1 MERHFE
7 IELDNVKQSLL
18 RMASIVEDNLTLAV
32 EALLHDDESVA
43 EKIIND
49 DQRIDTFELEN
60 DNTIIDLLALHH
72 PVASDLR
79 FLVSAGKINNDLE
92 RIGDHVVNIAESIRS
107 LKRIP
112 GSEPFL
118 EIPEMSSIVKNML
131 HKAIDSFLYLN
142 ADLAT
147 EVLGS
152 DDSID
157 DLNLRINREMISVIK
172 SDASK
177 IDGAME
183 LIRISRNLERIA
195 DLSTNIA
202 EEVIFVTQARVV
214 KHHAE
219 DRISDSEN

>member
-32 EALLHDDESVA
+32 VALLHDDESVT

>member
-1 MERHFE
+1 
-7 IELDNVKQSLL
+7 
-18 RMASIVEDNLTLAV
+18 MASIVEDNLTLAV

-118 EIPEMSSIVKNML
+118 EIPEMSSIVKKML

>member
-118 EIPEMSSIVKNML
+118 EIPEMSSIVKKML
-131 HKAIDSFLYLN
+131 HKAIYSFLYLN